1 MKSMLTGNAHPR
13 QFIVRDIDG
22 GALLPWPGCR
32 AASEMVGMR
41 RCCCST
47 RRPPA
52 SHARAGIWS
61 SRHST
66 RPPHHNCVHRLA
78 TERKAI
84 ASSPWR
90 ASDHRA
96 GARSRPGARK
106 SPLRSIR
113 SCAVP
118 PFGWQVQRYLLDSVC
133 SAAFGARRIAAE
145 ENGCVTVSPSG
156 VHAFDYRVVVE
167 GVGQHQADRVYL
179 GDSSRRRRWFE
190 TLLDAIDIA
199 PFGARC
205 RRVGVRPP
213 MIAPSAP
220 AGALNL
226 VLRNIRLGAATATVL
241 SSR

>member
-1 MKSMLTGNAHPR
+1 
-13 QFIVRDIDG
+13 
-22 GALLPWPGCR
+22 
-32 AASEMVGMR
+32 MR
-41 RCCCST
+41 I
-47 RRPPA
+47 PA
-52 SHARAGIWS
+52 SLSFETSIAARCSLGQGAELPRKWLGCAGVAA
-61 SRHST
+61 RRGDLQRLT
-66 RPPHHNCVHRLA
+66 R
-78 TERKAI
+78 ERASGPADTRQDRRTTIVCIGLRPSARRI

-113 SCAVP
+113 SYAVP

-156 VHAFDYRVVVE
+156 MHAFDYRVVVE

-220 AGALNL
+220 VGALNL

>member
-1 MKSMLTGNAHPR
+1 MAARCSLGQGAELPRKWLGCAGVAARRGDLQRLTR
-13 QFIVRDIDG
+13 E
-22 GALLPWPGCR
+22 R
-32 AASEMVGMR
+32 ASGPAD
-41 RCCCST
+41 T
-47 RRPPA
+47 RRD
-52 SHARAGIWS
+52 RRTTIVCI
-61 SRHST
+61 
-66 RPPHHNCVHRLA
+66 NCVHRLA
-78 TERKAI
+78 TERKAYRILAMEGVGSSSRGTQPTRCKEI
-84 ASSPWR
+84 ASTLHSQLCSSTVRMAGSKVSPR
-90 ASDHRA
+90 FGVLGCFRSTQIA
-96 GARSRPGARK
+96 G
-106 SPLRSIR
+106 
-113 SCAVP
+113 
-118 PFGWQVQRYLLDSVC
+118 
-133 SAAFGARRIAAE
+133 E

-220 AGALNL
+220 VGALNL